1 MKTQLSR
8 SPRNNEDQLAETY
21 GSKLDRIKRVAG
33 GINTVVLLIDDRIRF
48 LPLRLADQT
57 RTECALSHSCGDGRG
72 ARGVA
77 LLDILCTAVLDAR
90 RLRLSAEVVQ
100 RHHRLE

>member
-1 MKTQLSR
+1 MKRRGPVTPDPWFQVS
-8 SPRNNEDQLAETY
+8 
-21 GSKLDRIKRVAG
+21 DRIKRVARE
-33 GINTVVLLIDDRIRF
+33 IIDRRRAADRRSCSSAA
-48 LPLRLADQT
+48 ADET
-57 RTECALSHSCGDGRG
+57 RTTRALSHSCGDGRG

-77 LLDILCTAVLDAR
+77 LLDILCTAVPDAR